1 MKIGDKVRVV
11 GLPSSLPD
19 DDMGTKALFQDCVNR
34 IFPVVGIVATIK
46 GRLIELEVGEVRG
59 QPAYMHSIWIEEEC
73 VELA

>member
-19 DDMGTKALFQDCVNR
+19 DDMGTKALLQDCVNL
-34 IFPVVGIVATIK
+34 FPVVGIVATIK
-46 GRLIELEVGEVRG
+46 GRLIELEVGEIRG

-73 VELA
+73 VALA